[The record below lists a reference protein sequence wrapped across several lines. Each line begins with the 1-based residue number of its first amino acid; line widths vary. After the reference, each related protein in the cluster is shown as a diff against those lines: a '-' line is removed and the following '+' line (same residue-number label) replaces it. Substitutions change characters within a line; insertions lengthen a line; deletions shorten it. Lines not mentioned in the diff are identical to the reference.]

1 MFFWKKKHDVK
12 LIVGLGNP
20 GDKRART
27 RHNVGFMCIDH
38 LAASNGIRINKSQG
52 QARIGSGEIAGKQV
66 ILAQPQTFVNR
77 SGLAVSQLVRKYQV
91 PRDRLIVIHDDLD
104 LPSGKIRIRH
114 GGSSAGHRGVMSI
127 ADSLGGSDFTRIRV
141 GIGRPEATEDKD
153 AEIVDYVLGDL
164 TPEEE
169 KTFEEEI
176 PRVSDAV
183 HSLLTDGVDVT
194 MKRFN

>member
-1 MFFWKKKHDVK
+1 MLFWKKKRDAI

-20 GDKRART
+20 GDKRARN
-27 RHNVGFMCIDH
+27 RHNIGFMCTDH
-38 LAASNGIRINKSQG
+38 LAWSNGIRINKSQG
-52 QARIGSGEIAGKQV
+52 QARIGSGEVAGTQV
-66 ILAQPQTFVNR
+66 ILAKPQTFVNR

-91 PRDRLIVIHDDLD
+91 TRDRLIVIHDDLD

-141 GIGRPEATEDKD
+141 GIGRPAITEDKD
-153 AEIVDYVLGDL
+153 AEVVDYVLGDL
-164 TPEEE
+164 TSEEE
-169 KTFEEEI
+169 KIFEEVI

-183 HSLLTDGVDVT
+183 QSLLTEGLDAT